1 VPPLANAGSEP
12 QEKVVCHFMHG
23 MSCVPAVSTVSQSK
37 SSKTPDFFQWTM
49 EQPVVWK
56 LNAKRKILLWCRMV
70 AEAHDVI
77 GDISPAVFI
86 EGDEGDSV
94 TITKLI
100 YKGVSIKVLGQA
112 ARVVGLLGD
121 HSHSRPGSRSAS
133 GIPPHPWDRACFSR
147 AAD

>member
-1 VPPLANAGSEP
+1 
-12 QEKVVCHFMHG
+12 M
-23 MSCVPAVSTVSQSK
+23 
-37 SSKTPDFFQWTM
+37 
-49 EQPVVWK
+49 
-56 LNAKRKILLWCRMV
+56 LNANRKILRRCRMV

-121 HSHSRPGSRSAS
+121 HSHSRPSSRSPS
-133 GIPPHPWDRACFSR
+133 GMSPHPRER
-147 AAD
+147 V